1 MAGWRH
7 SYTAIY
13 FVYFLD
19 TKKLSPLTTAT
30 DALQY
35 AEWSPTTS
43 SHLVA
48 VVRNNDVSV
57 LDTDVALEH
66 RITSTGSATMFNGE
80 PLPLRLCAPAL
91 FSPICTGIPDWSYEE
106 EVLESNSA
114 LWWSPTGLQLAFMT
128 FDAQYVPEFSFPQ
141 YNDEA
146 YTGHSVFRY
155 PCPGYANAQVSLS
168 VFNVN
173 TEEVAVV
180 DLDADGTAKP
190 ARTNWS
196 SLPAATTPHANA
208 PHLPQA
214 CNQTTATLCRWGG

>member
-1 MAGWRH
+1 M
-7 SYTAIY
+7 
-13 FVYFLD
+13 
-19 TKKLSPLTTAT
+19 
-30 DALQY
+30 
-35 AEWSPTTS
+35 
-43 SHLVA
+43 
-48 VVRNNDVSV
+48 
-57 LDTDVALEH
+57 
-66 RITSTGSATMFNGE
+66 
-80 PLPLRLCAPAL
+80 

-196 SLPAATTPHANA
+196 SLPTATTPHANA
-208 PHLPQA
+208 PPHTP
-214 CNQTTATLCRWGG
+214 ATGMQPDNRYIVQVGWMNATYVVARTLNAAQNASTLMAAYVSEVASHNTLL